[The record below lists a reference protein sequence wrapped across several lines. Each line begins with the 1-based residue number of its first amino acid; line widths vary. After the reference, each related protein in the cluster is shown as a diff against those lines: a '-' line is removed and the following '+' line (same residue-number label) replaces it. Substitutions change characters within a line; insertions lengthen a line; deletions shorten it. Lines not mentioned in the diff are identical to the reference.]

1 DFDVLEEA
9 KAVELMVSEF
19 GSADAAAKKLG
30 RSKGWVSQRRALLK
44 LAPELQAALR
54 AGDLAVR
61 QARSLARVPLEEQV
75 AAWEAAQ
82 NPDPEPAEEEAAEP
96 EAPQPKEPASKLEPV
111 DKVAQALKRLGA
123 DPDVLAAAV
132 RKHFTDDERR
142 KLIDALELR

>member
-1 DFDVLEEA
+1 
-9 KAVELMVSEF
+9 M
-19 GSADAAAKKLG
+19 
-30 RSKGWVSQRRALLK
+30 
-44 LAPELQAALR
+44 
-54 AGDLAVR
+54 R
-61 QARSLARVPLEEQV
+61 QARSLARVPLEDQV

-82 NPDPEPAEEEAAEP
+82 NPEPAPEADAETAEP